1 MKTKRLPVGKRNL
14 RVELE
19 ATSEGNRTA
28 TVGIDVSTI
37 QFARSLFFF
46 LNPPFSSTSFF
57 SFLTNLYGL
66 FGGAIFENRI
76 GFGVKDVIISN
87 GGDLSF

>member
-1 MKTKRLPVGKRNL
+1 MERNGDQSSEKIMKTKRLPVGKRNL

-37 QFARSLFFF
+37 QFARS
-46 LNPPFSSTSFF
+46 
-57 SFLTNLYGL
+57 
-66 FGGAIFENRI
+66 
-76 GFGVKDVIISN
+76 
-87 GGDLSF
+87 

>member
-37 QFARSLFFF
+37 QFSR
-46 LNPPFSSTSFF
+46 FSKPTDF
-57 SFLTNLYGL
+57 TP
-66 FGGAIFENRI
+66 IFH
-76 GFGVKDVIISN
+76 FQFCMV
-87 GGDLSF
+87 